1 MPFTFE
7 DSMIHCMILQFT
19 PRTTVC
25 CILYRFHL
33 SSMIALHVLA
43 LRHFLS
49 HNPHILPLYVHA
61 LHVDCGVPLPEPYV
75 WDPILFSTWQL
86 HEPLLYHTQR
96 APLTLPASLPGFQEA
111 ARLLLLRVSHHH
123 GTLWRCD
130 GRGICTYAFTLH
142 TFLPLAA

>member
-75 WDPILFSTWQL
+75 WDPILSSTWQL
-86 HEPLLYHTQR
+86 HELLIALSYTESSVNS
-96 APLTLPASLPGFQEA
+96 ACILTWFSGGGSVVVVEGFPSSWDSLE
-111 ARLLLLRVSHHH
+111 V
-123 GTLWRCD
+123 
-130 GRGICTYAFTLH
+130 
-142 TFLPLAA
+142 